1 MIRRAVTR
9 EDFAAAAGLVQEYI
23 DWLPFELDIQD
34 FEPELAHIVA
44 HYSAPGGAVF
54 LAFGERAVL
63 GVVGVRSLG
72 KGVAEMKRMYVK
84 EAARGTGLGRCL
96 AEQAIEFAREQG
108 YVAIRLDSDLESM
121 PVANRLYD
129 KLGFVD
135 IPQYRENPMRCSR
148 FMELQLQFLR
158 T

>member
-9 EDFAAAAGLVQEYI
+9 EDFAAAAGLMQEYI
-23 DWLPFELDIQD
+23 DWLPFELDFQD
-34 FEPELAHIVA
+34 FESELADVAA
-44 HYSAPGGAVF
+44 HYSPPGGAVF
-54 LAFGERAVL
+54 LASGERDEL

-72 KGVAEMKRMYVK
+72 AGVAEMKRMYVN
-84 EAARGTGLGRCL
+84 EAARGTGLGRRL

-135 IPQYRENPMRCSR
+135 IPQYRDNPLRCSR
-148 FMELQLQFLR
+148 FMELQLQSPR

>member
-9 EDFAAAAGLVQEYI
+9 EDFAAAAGLMQEYI
-23 DWLPFELDIQD
+23 DWLPFELDFQD
-34 FEPELAHIVA
+34 FESELADVAA
-44 HYSAPGGAVF
+44 HYSAPGAAVF
-54 LAFGERAVL
+54 LASGERDAL

-72 KGVAEMKRMYVK
+72 DGVAEMKRMYVN
-84 EAARGTGLGRCL
+84 EAARGNGLGRRL
-96 AEQAIEFAREQG
+96 AVQAIEFAREQG

-129 KLGFVD
+129 ELGFVD
-135 IPQYRENPMRCSR
+135 IPQYRDNPLRCSR
-148 FMELQLQFLR
+148 FMELQLQSPW